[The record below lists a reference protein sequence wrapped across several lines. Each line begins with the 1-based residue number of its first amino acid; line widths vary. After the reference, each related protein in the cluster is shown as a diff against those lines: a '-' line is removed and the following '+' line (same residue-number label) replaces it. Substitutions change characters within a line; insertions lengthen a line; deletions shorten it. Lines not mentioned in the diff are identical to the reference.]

1 MAAEREPIS
10 IGIELMTTAEVHNI
24 ENTGQELA
32 ELALAGN
39 LELFDE
45 KWLEIVENP
54 PEDIGFYAD
63 LVQAAKQAK
72 SGVRT
77 RLLESLLLTFQE
89 LESKQNWK
97 LLDQAA
103 ARAAMVWP
111 GSEDLRRL
119 MIAALEGRYA
129 SDSNLSRMLQL
140 SKIQDGG
147 PLDRAIKMFR
157 QLLRLREGNTYSH
170 TSWGDGAVRS
180 LDLEAGSVTF
190 DFEKESGK
198 TLTVEG
204 VRKFLT
210 YLPPS
215 HIRARRLKNPKA
227 LIEMGQ
233 SSPVDL
239 IKLALRSEGKVL
251 KQAQLKNLITGEIM
265 TASQWSRWWPQCK
278 RELML
283 DAMIDLRG
291 SSGANTEVILRDKP
305 KTIEEELREL
315 FENPDST
322 ISVKAR
328 LLKQIGE
335 SKKSTNRVEAAVV
348 QELMG
353 YVSVSGVDIGESRT
367 AGLEVAFL
375 ERDLQSLV
383 KGRASNGEDAE
394 IAGSL
399 ADVEDYGLLLEFT
412 HEPYAI
418 RAFDILKQKDGEKA
432 IERGAKILARAPMK
446 LAQAIWKTLDDTP
459 HHELAAAAINDL
471 LGNPLENPN
480 TYVWAVKSIIDG
492 NWRHFEDYFHQA
504 GTVMGVVD
512 RLDGWNK
519 LSLER
524 SIDSEEA
531 AAARALIAKLKT
543 ALSARRY
550 APLCDAAQEL
560 SLEQALRML
569 DVIAA
574 SGVLSDLFKRDAR
587 KQILL
592 TRKELEETLGRD
604 KAPAEP
610 SNDYCT
616 AKARS
621 EKLRELSELRAVKI
635 PANSKAI
642 LEAREEGDLKENA
655 GYHAAKDEQKILMQL
670 ALQLQEALSANHVM
684 ATDEV
689 NTTSVSFGTRFEAED
704 LDTGAKE
711 TYTVLGRWE
720 ADPEHNVLSIL
731 APLCQ
736 QFLGKK
742 VGDELTLERPD
753 GTTSNYRVLSVANA
767 LESGE
772 WDLPDAE

>member
-1 MAAEREPIS
+1 
-10 IGIELMTTAEVHNI
+10 MTTAEVQNI
-24 ENTGQELA
+24 EQSGQELA
-32 ELALAGN
+32 NLALEGH
-39 LELFDE
+39 LDQFEE

-54 PEDIGFYAD
+54 PEDIGFYSA
-63 LVQAAKQAK
+63 LVQAARHAK

-119 MIAALEGRYA
+119 VIAALEGRYA

-140 SKIQDGG
+140 SKIRDGG
-147 PLDRAIKMFR
+147 PLDRAIKLFR
-157 QLLRLREGNTYSH
+157 QLLRLREGNTYAH
-170 TSWGDGAVRS
+170 TSWGDGTVRT

-215 HIRARRLKNPKA
+215 HIRSRRLKNPEA
-227 LIEMGQ
+227 LIEMSQ
-233 SSPVDL
+233 NAPVEL

-291 SSGANTEVILRDKP
+291 SSGANTEVILRDMP

-335 SKKSTNRVEAAVV
+335 SKNSANRIEAAVV
-348 QELMG
+348 EELMG
-353 YVSVSGVDIGESRT
+353 SVSALDTGDSRT
-367 AGLEVAFL
+367 AELEVAFL
-375 ERDLQSLV
+375 GQDLRSLV

-394 IAGSL
+394 ISGSL
-399 ADVEDYGLLLEFT
+399 ADIEDYGMLLELT

-432 IERGAKILARAPMK
+432 IERGAKILARAPVK
-446 LAQAIWKTLDDTP
+446 LAQAIWKTLDDAP
-459 HHELAAAAINDL
+459 HHELAAGAINDL

-480 TYVWAVKSIIDG
+480 TYVWAIKSIIDG

-524 SIDSEEA
+524 ASESEEA

-592 TRKELEETLGRD
+592 TRKELEETLGGD
-604 KAPAEP
+604 AAATA
-610 SNDYCT
+610 SSFDYCT
-616 AKARS
+616 ERARS
-621 EKLRELSELRAVKI
+621 EKLLELSELRAVKI

-655 GYHAAKDEQKILMQL
+655 GYHAAKDEQKILMQR
-670 ALQLQEALSANHVM
+670 ALQLQEALSATHVM

-689 NTTSVSFGTRFEAED
+689 NTESVSFGTRFEAED

-720 ADPEHNVLSIL
+720 ADPERNVLSIL

-753 GTTSNYRVLSVANA
+753 GTSSNYRVLSVANA
-767 LESGE
+767 LESGQ
-772 WDLPDAE
+772 WDLPNAE